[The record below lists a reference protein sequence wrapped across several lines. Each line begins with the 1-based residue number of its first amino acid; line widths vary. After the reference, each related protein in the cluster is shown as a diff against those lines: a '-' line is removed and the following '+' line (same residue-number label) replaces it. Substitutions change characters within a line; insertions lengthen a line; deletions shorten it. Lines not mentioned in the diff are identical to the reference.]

1 MLLLPM
7 SNIASRRVALPR
19 APTCGTRIGTPLR
32 SAGGLLSLHAPLS
45 LKAPS
50 VQLRAAAFGESSPA
64 IDAKQVE
71 KFVAAVK
78 TSTWLSWWAQ
88 VILSVVS
95 AVTLFFAN
103 AVKGAAQVSRVGG
116 GGGERG

>member
-1 MLLLPM
+1 MTRAP
-7 SNIASRRVALPR
+7 SVCPAVHVECRFALPR
-19 APTCGTRIGTPLR
+19 AATYGARIQTPLQ
-32 SAGGLLSLHAPLS
+32 SAPADPLWP
-45 LKAPS
+45 KASS
-50 VQLRAAAFGESSPA
+50 VQLRAASGETSV
-64 IDAKQVE
+64 DAKQVE

-103 AVKGAAQVSRVGG
+103 AVKGAAQVSRV
-116 GGGERG
+116 ERHIPAYSCYC